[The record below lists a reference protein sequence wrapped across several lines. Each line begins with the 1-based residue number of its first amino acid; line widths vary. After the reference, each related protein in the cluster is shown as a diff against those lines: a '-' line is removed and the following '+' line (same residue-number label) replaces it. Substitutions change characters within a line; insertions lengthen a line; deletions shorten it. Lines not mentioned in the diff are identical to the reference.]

1 MSMTYLDPEIW
12 GPHYWFFL
20 HTISMTYPKYPN
32 AATKKKYYEF
42 IQNLP
47 LFIPVEKIS
56 TEFYKLIEE
65 HPITPYLDNKESL
78 IRWMHFIHN
87 KINTKLE
94 KPTVTLGKFY
104 ENYYEAYKPTNVK
117 MMEYYK
123 LRQKII
129 YITVVCFI
137 IGVIYYLYDK

>member
-56 TEFYKLIEE
+56 TEFYNIIEE
-65 HPITPYLDNKESL
+65 YPITPYLDNKESL

-94 KPTVTLGKFY
+94 KPTISLGKFY
-104 ENYYEAYKPTNVK
+104 ENYYDAYKPTNVK